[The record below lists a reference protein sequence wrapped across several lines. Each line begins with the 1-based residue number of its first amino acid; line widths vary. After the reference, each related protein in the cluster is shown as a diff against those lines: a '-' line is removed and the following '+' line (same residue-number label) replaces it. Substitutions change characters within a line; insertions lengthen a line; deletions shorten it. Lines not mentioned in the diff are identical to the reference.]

1 MFTVVFVQSLSHVQ
15 LFVTPACQ
23 APLSFTVS
31 QSLLRLMSVELVMP
45 SNDLILCHPL
55 LFLPSIFP
63 SIRVFS
69 SELAFH
75 IRWPNYWSF
84 RFSINP
90 SSVCSGLISFQIGW
104 FDLLAVQRTLKSL
117 LQHHNLKASV
127 FQCPAICM
135 VQTSYPYMT
144 PGKTIALSIWPLLAK
159 WCLCFS
165 VCCLGLSRWQIFPC
179 RNQWNPE
186 HRASHDGPLSGTE
199 NRRAYGTQNSLGPF
213 WSFSCSDKFC
223 HLTRH

>member
-1 MFTVVFVQSLSHVQ
+1 MLTTSERRVCGLSPQSRSHGANVQQGSWAPVAHFMFTVVFVQSLSHVQ
-15 LFVTPACQ
+15 LCDSSMPGSSV
-23 APLSFTVS
+23 LTVS
-31 QSLLRLMSVELVMP
+31 QILLRLMSVELVMP
-45 SNDLILCHPL
+45 SNDLVLCHPL

-75 IRWPNYWSF
+75 IRRPNYWSF

-104 FDLLAVQRTLKSL
+104 FDLLDVQRTLKSL

-135 VQTSYPYMT
+135 VQPSHPYMT
-144 PGKTIALSIWPLLAK
+144 PGKTIALSI
-159 WCLCFS
+159 
-165 VCCLGLSRWQIFPC
+165 
-179 RNQWNPE
+179 
-186 HRASHDGPLSGTE
+186 
-199 NRRAYGTQNSLGPF
+199 
-213 WSFSCSDKFC
+213 
-223 HLTRH
+223 